1 MQMSAGQFGAVPP
14 PGPLP
19 TNITGELDLIQG
31 FGPLDNGTAAT
42 RGLVMV
48 PSSMPY
54 FSNASQ
60 VSLIHSLT
68 HSAPSTPQIRC
79 VAADIS
85 WQPPACPVLK
95 RKPCKFQ
102 ALPDTSRPL
111 LLTPLY
117 IAKCALRSIS
127 HSEAWQLEEAH

>member
-1 MQMSAGQFGAVPP
+1 MEMSAGQFGAVPP

-19 TNITGELDLIQG
+19 TNITGELDLTQG

-68 HSAPSTPQIRC
+68 HSLTPRLPLRRSGVLQQTFHG
-79 VAADIS
+79 S
-85 WQPPACPVLK
+85 LQPVL
-95 RKPCKFQ
+95 
-102 ALPDTSRPL
+102 S
-111 LLTPLY
+111 
-117 IAKCALRSIS
+117 
-127 HSEAWQLEEAH
+127 